1 MTVKRCDGHMMK
13 KKNNVNAVGK
23 NEVKVVAVN

>member
-1 MTVKRCDGHMMK
+1 MRWTHDE